1 MWADRVQ
8 TQHQMQP
15 NTSPQV
21 CHRFRATCHACTNLA
36 RELNPTDISRAEAD
50 ARARCCTSWQPA
62 WLAGTHASRSSA
74 PPVTRQGW
82 RITLEHARGCGKA
95 ASALTWAA
103 TPAATPTLADVDT
116 LQHRGRVAANER
128 CFQVAQHK
136 FSCADIPAVAFQYEE
151 TSKLPEVAK
160 RQLTRLLVRAWPW
173 GIHGEY

>member
-1 MWADRVQ
+1 VQVAAGVEGHVLPRATHAVPMWADRVQ
-8 TQHQMQP
+8 TQRQMQP

-36 RELNPTDISRAEAD
+36 WELNPTDISRADAD

-82 RITLEHARGCGKA
+82 RITFERVRGCGQA

-116 LQHRGRVAANER
+116 WQHRGRVASNER
-128 CFQVAQHK
+128 CFQVAFWTK
-136 FSCADIPAVAFQYEE
+136 NINP
-151 TSKLPEVAK
+151 
-160 RQLTRLLVRAWPW
+160 LVRTSR
-173 GIHGEY
+173 